1 MNNRIATCLS
11 YVISTLAV
19 LAVAHFCGAESHF
32 LSIYWP
38 VAFFALAGYDFYQ
51 SQVVEDGVSEIPAYC
66 GNGATQKR
74 SLGDNYV
81 DRVIGYIFAA
91 PIILP
96 VRLYRALVR

>member
-1 MNNRIATCLS
+1 MNNRILTCFAYVLS
-11 YVISTLAV
+11 TMSV
-19 LAVAHFCGAESHF
+19 LAVAFFCGAESNF

-66 GNGATQKR
+66 ETGSTEKR

-81 DRVIGYIFAA
+81 DRVIGYLFVA
-91 PIILP
+91 PFVLP
-96 VRLYRALVR
+96 VRLYRVITR